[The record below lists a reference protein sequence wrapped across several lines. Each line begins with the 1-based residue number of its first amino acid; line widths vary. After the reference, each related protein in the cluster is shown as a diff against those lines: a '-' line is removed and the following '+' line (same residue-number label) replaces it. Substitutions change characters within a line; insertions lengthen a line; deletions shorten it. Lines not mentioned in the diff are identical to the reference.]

1 MKKIIFLSSLFTF
14 GFFAGTAGID
24 AKYII
29 PVIVVV
35 MLFYYGYYLNIMF
48 FTKNVNLVERYL
60 QKRRKNPYYAV
71 MIASANKDFE
81 AAEQNLN
88 KLSSLYNQSKMIIK
102 SSILLETNQLEE
114 AEKTIGQIK
123 AETAKNHNLAL
134 LGLIKGD
141 WDLFNQS
148 KARLKNQTFVHALEA
163 EAAYH
168 RGDYQEADLSGTLA
182 INSSGGF
189 QKWVLV
195 KSLEHQK
202 NNPDRRSYF

>member
-1 MKKIIFLSSLFTF
+1 MKKIIILSSLFTF

-35 MLFYYGYYLNIMF
+35 LLLYYGYYLNIMF

-60 QKRRKNPYYAV
+60 HKRRNNPYYAV
-71 MIASANKDFE
+71 MIALANKDFE

-88 KLSSLYNQSKMIIK
+88 RLSSLYNQTKMVIK
-102 SSILLETNQLEE
+102 ASILLETNQLEE
-114 AEKTIGQIK
+114 AEKIIGQIK
-123 AETAKNHNLAL
+123 TESAKNHYLAL
-134 LGLIKGD
+134 LGLVNGD
-141 WDLFNQS
+141 WNLFNKS
-148 KARLKNQTFVHALEA
+148 KALLKNQTLVHSLEA
-163 EAAYH
+163 EAAFQ
-168 RGDYQEADLSGTLA
+168 RGDFQEADSSGTLA

-195 KSLEHQK
+195 KSLEYQK
-202 NNPDRRSYF
+202 NNPDRRSFF